1 MFHFFVF
8 LDSFFIQLL
17 HLTNQICIR
26 ISYKFFLFLIRNE
39 YMIFAVNL
47 CKVDLLHYIW
57 TILSSSS
64 ISLPV
69 SLFPFSKIWI
79 YLQNI
84 PRDAFLFRLRIGTVY
99 HGENFL
105 ITKTSNSWIK
115 QDLKNTEDAIE
126 HSNQTN
132 SFSLTINA
140 TYDFALSWW
149 PRWFADWFVFLLAFF
164 NLSNWLQYF
173 TELMVS
179 PWEKNS

>member
-1 MFHFFVF
+1 MNHYVILYEPFCYIIFFHF
-8 LDSFFIQLL
+8 S
-17 HLTNQICIR
+17 
-26 ISYKFFLFLIRNE
+26 LFLLFKIIR
-39 YMIFAVNL
+39 V
-47 CKVDLLHYIW
+47 
-57 TILSSSS
+57 
-64 ISLPV
+64 
-69 SLFPFSKIWI
+69 

-140 TYDFALSWW
+140 TYDFALS
-149 PRWFADWFVFLLAFF
+149 
-164 NLSNWLQYF
+164 
-173 TELMVS
+173 
-179 PWEKNS
+179 

>member
-84 PRDAFLFRLRIGTVY
+84 PRDAFLFNLRIGTVY
-99 HGENFL
+99 GKNFL
-105 ITKTSNSWIK
+105 IIRTSNRNRRK
-115 QDLKNTEDAIE
+115 QNLENTKDAIKRP
-126 HSNQTN
+126 N
-132 SFSLTINA
+132 LTA
-140 TYDFALSWW
+140 
-149 PRWFADWFVFLLAFF
+149 FLL
-164 NLSNWLQYF
+164 
-173 TELMVS
+173 
-179 PWEKNS
+179 